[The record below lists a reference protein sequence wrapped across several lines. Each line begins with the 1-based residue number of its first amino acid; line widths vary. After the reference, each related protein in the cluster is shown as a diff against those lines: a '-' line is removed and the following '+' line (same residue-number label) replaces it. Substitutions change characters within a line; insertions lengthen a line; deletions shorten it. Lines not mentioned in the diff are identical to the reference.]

1 MSQYYLL
8 GRFAMRWRKMRPI
21 VTEVAWSVCV
31 SVGGNLASHKTAKL
45 TEMSACRADSF
56 AVVTRP
62 RLSFVS
68 TYIPSLSPCSCR
80 PQFDKFDSS
89 SDTRPL

>member
-31 SVGGNLASHKTAKL
+31 SVGGNLASYTTAKL
-45 TEMSACRADSF
+45 TEMSACRANSF
-56 AVVTRP
+56 LVVTPSPAVVCIHLHPVTISVQ
-62 RLSFVS
+62 LSS
-68 TYIPSLSPCSCR
+68 TVR
-80 PQFDKFDSS
+80 
-89 SDTRPL
+89 

>member
-31 SVGGNLASHKTAKL
+31 SVCVSVGGNLASYTTAKL
-45 TEMSACRADSF
+45 TEMSACRANSF
-56 AVVTRP
+56 AVVTP
-62 RLSFVS
+62 FPAGVCLHLHPVAISVQLSS
-68 TYIPSLSPCSCR
+68 TVR
-80 PQFDKFDSS
+80 
-89 SDTRPL
+89 